1 MNETSRLSAF
11 VLLSVLVLAFVGW
24 RYGIGPTLAAIFG
37 LCAIGY
43 TVMPTVRDGVH

>member
-11 VLLSVLVLAFVGW
+11 VLLSVVVIAFIGW

-37 LCAIGY
+37 VCAIGY
-43 TVMPTVRDGVH
+43 TLMPAVRHGVN